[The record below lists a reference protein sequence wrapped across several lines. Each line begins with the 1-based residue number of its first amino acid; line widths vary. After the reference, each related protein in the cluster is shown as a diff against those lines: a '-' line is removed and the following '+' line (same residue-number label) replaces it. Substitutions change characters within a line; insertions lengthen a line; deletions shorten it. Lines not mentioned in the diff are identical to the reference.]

1 MIKQDKKRK
10 IFDWILN
17 ILLIILII
25 VGIYLFL
32 SRIFGYSPSDFQLIL
47 WLFGFFG
54 TAMVKMFSLV
64 YNINRE
70 VGELKIGVKNSFD
83 KIKKDINIIKLEIY
97 DIKKLFKAKIK

>member
-1 MIKQDKKRK
+1 MIAKDKKRK

-17 ILLIILII
+17 IILIILII

-32 SRIFGYSPSDFQLIL
+32 NRIFGHSPTDLQLIL

-70 VGELKIGVKNSFD
+70 IGELKTNTKESFNKIRTDVSEIEQEISEIKNSL
-83 KIKKDINIIKLEIY
+83 KVKK
-97 DIKKLFKAKIK
+97 